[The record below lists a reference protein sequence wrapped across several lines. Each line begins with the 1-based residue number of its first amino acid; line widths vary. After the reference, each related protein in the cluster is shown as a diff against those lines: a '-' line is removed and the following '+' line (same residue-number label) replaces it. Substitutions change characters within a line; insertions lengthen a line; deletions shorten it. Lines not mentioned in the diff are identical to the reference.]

1 MAEYHGNFPDRKNE
15 KASELETA
23 DDSLVVDRYAFGKE
37 VLKNVDNNV
46 FREMCKNNKKVK
58 KEMSSYLDC
67 EIDEIEIEDPTRS
80 ITTWRP

>member
-1 MAEYHGNFPDRKNE
+1 
-15 KASELETA
+15 
-23 DDSLVVDRYAFGKE
+23 
-37 VLKNVDNNV
+37 
-46 FREMCKNNKKVK
+46 MCKNNKKVK